1 MDSDRVNRWLTLGA
15 NLGVFAGLILVAY
28 EINQSGKHLEL
39 AASADGVDN
48 FTQAME
54 TLVQDE
60 NLSLLIY
67 RAEQSFEDLDDFE
80 KWRVARYLDGYM
92 SMSEQDYIVIRG
104 LSGEWAVT
112 AIEDDM
118 REYMAMPMY
127 RDYWQRSQSRH
138 GPEFGQFINEILAAL
153 DSK

>member
-1 MDSDRVNRWLTLGA
+1 MNSDRLNSWLSLGA

-28 EINQSGKHLEL
+28 EINQSGKQLEL

-60 NLSLLIY
+60 DLSRLIY

-92 SMSEQDYIVIRG
+92 SMSEQDYLVI
-104 LSGEWAVT
+104 SQINAVGSK
-112 AIEDDM
+112 AGFRNDM
-118 REYMAMPMY
+118 FEYMKLPMY
-127 RDYWQRSQSRH
+127 REYWRQSQDRH
-138 GPEFGQFINEILAAL
+138 DKEFRNFVNEILIEL
-153 DSK
+153 DSH

>member
-1 MDSDRVNRWLTLGA
+1 MNSDSLNKWLSLGA

-54 TLVQDE
+54 ILVQDE
-60 NLSLLIY
+60 DLSMLIY

-92 SMSEQDYIVIRG
+92 SMSEQDYIVISQING
-104 LSGEWAVT
+104 GDLAGFD
-112 AIEDDM
+112 DDM
-118 REYMAMPMY
+118 REYMNLPMY
-127 RDYWQRSQSRH
+127 RDYWLRSQGRH
-138 GPEFGQFINEILAAL
+138 GAEFQEFVNEILADL